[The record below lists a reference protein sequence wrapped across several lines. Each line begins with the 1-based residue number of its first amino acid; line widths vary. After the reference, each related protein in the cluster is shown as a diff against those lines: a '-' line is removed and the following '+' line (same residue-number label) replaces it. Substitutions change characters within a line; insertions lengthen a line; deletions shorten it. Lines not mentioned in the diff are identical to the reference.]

1 MKRYDQ
7 TMHLLLPNSI
17 RQWIL
22 TSEDRIT
29 RQAMLR
35 LVGTSRWIATAIAF
49 CTLGGT
55 VGCQSFSRP
64 PSLFPSKSALYDVPD
79 EEGVRQASATNSFGD
94 TARKNTTRVV
104 NFVTMR
110 EQENVT
116 KAKDLYKQGDT
127 VFRQAETMNDEEAK
141 ATFHKAAKL
150 FRRANE
156 ASPGTALQ
164 QDAMFMQA
172 ESLFFADR
180 LNEASEAY
188 TELQKTYPRNR
199 HNDRITARLFSISRY
214 WIDTEKATEGKWKF
228 LNLTD
233 HKRPITDADGHA
245 IRVLDQ
251 IRYDDPT
258 GKLADDATMA
268 AAAEH
273 IRQGKFEKADEFL
286 TDLRETYT
294 DSEHLFLAHLLGIR
308 CKLEMYAGP
317 AYSGLVLDEADK
329 IVEQTRTRFPD
340 KLRDEKYS
348 DILARAAAEISFHRA
363 ERLAT
368 RARFRENKKEYGA
381 ARYYYNELLK
391 SHQDTP
397 HAETARTRLAA
408 IEKLPDVPTPQL
420 AWLTTVFPDSKASTP
435 LETTFDNGQEN
446 PETDSPTLLR

>member
-7 TMHLLLPNSI
+7 SMQSLLSLLIHPSLRRRSFTRIQSTERIIRRCSTM
-17 RQWIL
+17 
-22 TSEDRIT
+22 TIT
-29 RQAMLR
+29 AWTL
-35 LVGTSRWIATAIAF
+35 IAAT
-49 CTLGGT
+49 
-55 VGCQSFSRP
+55 GCQSWTPP
-64 PSLFPSKSALYDVPD
+64 PSLFPAKPSVYDIPD
-79 EEGVRQASATNSFGD
+79 EDGVRQTSAESSFGD
-94 TARKNTTRVV
+94 TARKNTTRVM
-104 NFVTMR
+104 NFVTLR
-110 EQENVT
+110 EQENVD

-127 VFRQAETMNDEEAK
+127 AFRQAGTMSGKEAK
-141 ATFHKAAKL
+141 TTFHKAAKL

-180 LNEASEAY
+180 LSEASEAY

-199 HNDRITARLFSISRY
+199 HNDRITARLFNISRY
-214 WIDTEKATEGKWKF
+214 WIETEKATENDWKF

-233 HKRPITDADGHA
+233 HKRPVLDADGHA

-294 DSEHLFLAHLLGIR
+294 DSDHLFMAHLLGIR

-317 AYSGLVLDEADK
+317 DYSGLVLEEAEK
-329 IVEQTRTRFPD
+329 IVQQTRTRFPD
-340 KLRDEKYS
+340 KLQDEKYN
-348 DILARAAAEISFHRA
+348 DIVARAAAEISFHHA
-363 ERLAT
+363 ERLAS

-381 ARYYYNELLK
+381 ARYYYQQLLTM
-391 SHQDTP
+391 HQDTP
-397 HAETARTRLAA
+397 HAETARTRLAE
-408 IEKLPDVPTPQL
+408 IEKLPDVPTPRL
-420 AWLTTVFPDSKASTP
+420 SWLTTVFPDSKSSTP
-435 LETTFDNGQEN
+435 LETTFEDGSKR
-446 PETDSPTLLR
+446 PESEGATMLR